1 MESQKE
7 EERKRRERERKK
19 QRYAEDPDYREKILV
34 RNDTSR
40 IKHKDARN
48 ARRRQRYATD
58 PEFRAKRL
66 AEHPKTHRKFNLKK
80 NYGLSLEGY
89 DAKLARQGGVCVI
102 CLKASK
108 KKNLC
113 VDHDHETRKL
123 RDLLCGKCNVGLGN
137 FNDNSAAMRR
147 GADYLDYWQQCHAD
161 PDNTNP
167 PPFAAGS
174 EGGFLAPSLPT
185 IQSPPLT
192 GEDVAPTDEANDQG
206 RISRLMRRAILHE
219 LHLRLDRDE
228 PPPTYKLEAV
238 ARAIVN
244 KASQGDMTAA
254 ELLDRIDGKMPTA
267 GPASADTPNE
277 VFFTWKLPV

>member
-7 EERKRRERERKK
+7 EEKKRRERERKK
-19 QRYAEDPDYREKILV
+19 QRYAEDPDYRERILA

-66 AEHPKTHRKFNLKK
+66 AERPKSHRKFNLKK
-80 NYGLSLEGY
+80 YGMSLEDY
-89 DAKLARQGGVCVI
+89 ATKLAGQGGLCVI

-108 KKNLC
+108 RNLC
-113 VDHDHETRKL
+113 VDHDHQTRKL

-137 FNDNSAAMRR
+137 YNDDSAAMRR
-147 GADYLDYWQQCHAD
+147 AADYLDYWQRCHAD
-161 PDNTNP
+161 PGNTDP
-167 PPFAAGS
+167 PPFAADGRQ
-174 EGGFLAPSLPT
+174 GFFAPSLPT

-192 GEDVAPTDEANDQG
+192 GEDMTRTDEATEQSNTG
-206 RISRLMRRAILHE
+206 GLMRRAILHE
-219 LHLRLDRDE
+219 LHQPLDPGE
-228 PPPTYKLEAV
+228 PPPAIKLQAV

-244 KASQGDMTAA
+244 KASQGDMIAA
-254 ELLDRIDGKMPTA
+254 KEILDRIDGKPLIVA
-267 GPASADTPNE
+267 PAFADIPDE
-277 VFFTWKLPV
+277 VFFTRKPPV